1 MKLRSCSQAWVRVVL
16 STEANEINSFPAAWC
31 KPEVISV
38 ANLLF
43 WVQLLLIGCYWCVEQ
58 NQTNSLSF
66 TEKTRRGL
74 MWWLPCS
81 EHLWLSAIA
90 CQSYL
95 TVAMYWTVKFLY
107 KDDHRLSHP
116 ECLLFVLMQS
126 TAGVLLRHLPSPLS
140 LVLNHP
146 AALSSSINK
155 QCGFICLYKCWS
167 LTAGYSLPVYL
178 TCQEQREKKNVFV
191 TAFFFFIVKQRNEG
205 IIFFPQTVYPQQQH
219 QGPVVNWSRN
229 IFDLRAAC

>member
-1 MKLRSCSQAWVRVVL
+1 MKLKSCTQAWVRVVL
-16 STEANEINSFPAAWC
+16 IVANEISCFPAAWC

-38 ANLLF
+38 ASLPVFNLLF
-43 WVQLLLIGCYWCVEQ
+43 WVELVLTGWYWCVEQ
-58 NQTNSLSF
+58 NQTNSHSF
-66 TEKTRRGL
+66 AEKTRRGL
-74 MWWLPCS
+74 MWWVLCS
-81 EHLWLSAIA
+81 EYLRISAVT

-116 ECLLFVLMQS
+116 VCLLFVLMQS
-126 TAGVLLRHLPSPLS
+126 TAGVLLRHFPNPLR

-155 QCGFICLYKCWS
+155 QCGFMCLYKCWS

-191 TAFFFFIVKQRNEG
+191 TAFFFLYSEAKE
-205 IIFFPQTVYPQQQH
+205 
-219 QGPVVNWSRN
+219 
-229 IFDLRAAC
+229 